1 MVSKRRNIGSRAGA
15 VFLVGTILGGW
26 SAPVLAQQA
35 DPLAAQPAQPEAAPA
50 PQTPAPVPA
59 PTAPATIP
67 PAPATTPTAP
77 ATTPAVPATTPAGP
91 ATTQVAPAPV
101 PRASGVIRSISVR
114 GNQRLEPETI
124 RAYANLAPGQTYTAE
139 QLDTALKELYAT
151 ELFSD
156 VVITGAETGNIVI
169 TVQENPV
176 INRIILEGNKRIKDD
191 KILPE
196 IKLKPREIFTRTKVR
211 ADVDRIIELYKR
223 QGRFAARVEPKV
235 VNLEQ
240 NRVDLVFEIYE
251 GDKSKVRSINIIGN
265 QAFPDDRL
273 RKEMFTRQAG
283 GPLGFL
289 KSNDS
294 YDPDRLAADQ
304 QKLRAFYLTQGYA
317 DFRVVS
323 ALAEL
328 TPDRRDFVITYVIEE
343 GPRYKFGSVA
353 AESALRDLPNEK
365 IIGSVKIKSGEW
377 FNAKAVEDAVT
388 KLSEEAGNLGYA
400 FSDINPSYD
409 RDPAKRLMNITFRV
423 GETPRVYVE
432 RIDIQGN
439 TATRDKVI
447 RREFRINEGDAFNA
461 LKVKRSQDR
470 LQSLGFFQENLEIKQ
485 TEGSTPDR
493 VVLGVN
499 VEEKSTGELQL
510 SAGYSSLEQFIL
522 AFSIAQ
528 RNFMGK
534 GQTLQAGVNWSRYS
548 KSIQLGFDEPYFL
561 DKNILVGGDIFRQDY
576 NSFNYIGSSRNT
588 TYSQTSTGTRF
599 RLGFPINEYVSFG
612 TRYSLVMDKI
622 TLDESTFFTDPDL
635 LQDPDGNGPLTGS
648 NGPLPPVCDPRKAGT
663 YLCNELGKRLTSA
676 IGYSLIYNNTN
687 GIRPTQGQFLTLSQD
702 FAGVGGDV
710 KYVRTR
716 LNGTKY
722 WSPGFLGGGWVF
734 SAHAEGGYIHPLEKA
749 PGPNE
754 DAVRITDRFF
764 GAQMRGFDI
773 RGIGPRIIREQY
785 NADGTID
792 TDTNVVSDALGGR
805 AYYMGRLEL
814 EFPTSSSLKSFGLR
828 PSAFI
833 DVGSLWNLVQPVT
846 NDILKFCSAVGKP
859 VQSIAGGA
867 TNTSCTQF
875 NTAGVT
881 GYADDAS
888 HSTPGFRERYVG
900 DSVKPRLSI
909 GIGVNWVSPFGP
921 LRIDLAKALLKQEGD
936 ETKLFSFNVGTQ
948 F

>member
-1 MVSKRRNIGSRAGA
+1 MTSERKFVGKRTGA

-26 SAPVLAQQA
+26 SVPVLAQAQQT
-35 DPLAAQPAQPEAAPA
+35 DPLAAQPAPAQPAPA
-50 PQTPAPVPA
+50 AQAPAT
-59 PTAPATIP
+59 TAPATVT
-67 PAPATTPTAP
+67 PAPPTTGT
-77 ATTPAVPATTPAGP
+77 
-91 ATTQVAPAPV
+91 
-101 PRASGVIRSISVR
+101 IRSIAVR

-124 RAYANLAPGQTYTAE
+124 RAYANLAPGQNYTTE
-139 QLDTALKELYAT
+139 TLDTALKELYAT

-156 VVITGAETGNIVI
+156 VVITGAETGAIVI

-176 INRIILEGNKRIKDD
+176 INRIILEGNRRIKDD

-196 IKLKPREIFTRTKVR
+196 IKLKPREIFTRSKAR
-211 ADVDRIIELYKR
+211 ADVERIIELYKR
-223 QGRFAARVEPKV
+223 QGRFAAQVEPKV

-240 NRVDLVFEIYE
+240 NRVDLVFEVYE

-265 QAFPDDRL
+265 EAFGDERL

-283 GPLGFL
+283 GVLGFL

-328 TPDRRDFVITYVIEE
+328 TPDRRDFVITYVVEE
-343 GPRYKFGSVA
+343 GPRYKLGTVE
-353 AESALRDLPNEK
+353 AESALRDLPPEK
-365 IIGSVKIKSGEW
+365 IKETVDLKPGDW

-388 KLSEEAGNLGYA
+388 RLNEEAGTLGYA
-400 FSDINPSYD
+400 FTDINPAYD
-409 RDPAKRLMNITFRV
+409 RNAEKREMNISFRV
-423 GETPRVYVE
+423 GETPRNYVE

-439 TATRDKVI
+439 TSTRDKVI

-510 SAGYSSLEQFIL
+510 SAGYSSLEKFIL

-534 GQTLQAGVNWSRYS
+534 GQELNAGVNWSRYS
-548 KSIQLGFDEPYFL
+548 KAVQLGFVEPYLF
-561 DKNILVGGDIFRQDY
+561 DKQILLGGDIFRKDY
-576 NSFNYIGSSRNT
+576 NSFNYIGNSRNT
-588 TYSQTSTGTRF
+588 TYSQTSTGAAL
-599 RLGFPINEYVSFG
+599 RLGFPITEYITLG
-612 TRYSLVMDKI
+612 TRYSLINDKI
-622 TLDESTFFTDPDL
+622 TLDQSTFFTDPDL
-635 LQDPDGNGPLTGS
+635 VPDPDGTGPLTGS
-648 NGPLPPVCDPRKAGT
+648 NGPLPPACDPDKAGQ
-663 YLCNELGKRLTSA
+663 YLCDELGTRLTSA
-676 IGYSLIYNNTN
+676 IGYSLVYNDTN
-687 GIRPTQGQFLTLSQD
+687 GIRPTRGQSIVLSQD
-702 FAGVGGDV
+702 FAGLGGDV
-710 KYVRTR
+710 KYIRSR
-716 LNGTKY
+716 LTGIKY
-722 WSPGFLGGGWVF
+722 WSPEFLGGGWVF
-734 SAHAEGGYIHPLEKA
+734 SARAEGGYIHPLEDSPSA
-749 PGPNE
+749 GSDPI
-754 DAVRITDRFF
+754 RITDRFF
-764 GAQMRGFDI
+764 GQQMRGFDI
-773 RGIGPRIIREQY
+773 RGIGPRIIRESY
-785 NADGTID
+785 DANGNIV
-792 TDTNVVSDALGGR
+792 TDDDVVSDALGGR

-814 EFPTSSSLKSFGLR
+814 EFPTSSTLRSFGLR

-833 DVGSLWNLVQPVT
+833 DVGSIWKLKKPLT
-846 NDILKFCSAVGKP
+846 DDILKFCSATGQP
-859 VQSIAGGA
+859 TQTIPGGS

-875 NTAGVT
+875 NTGTVT
-881 GYADDAS
+881 GYADTA
-888 HSTPGFRERYVG
+888 TQAFPGFRERFVG
-900 DSVKPRLSI
+900 DSIKPRLSV